1 MKNEIII
8 SVLLFASQCIAQTN
22 LVNPYAS
29 IGEKAKV
36 LTLSN
41 GRYTEFFDND
51 TLQRIGSVM
60 FNTVTNK
67 IAYLL
72 SEKNV
77 ADQEP
82 LHRPTEVSRFL
93 SVDPATKNFPELT
106 PYQHASNTPIQ
117 AIDLDGLEAFKIL
130 TGTIDYYD
138 QKTGERKVYTN
149 KKLILTDI
157 NAPFKV
163 VDENDVELS
172 NFKYCDFT
180 NQMQGFRLESQIP
193 GGDGKTRLTT
203 PNIKRGLPFNTESSF
218 AIETE
223 DFSVAGFKA
232 DKNFSMNFGQGVL
245 ADQESLYDNISN
257 SVTKIVQD
265 QMQMT
270 GQDSYN
276 IGTGVQK
283 FDIVKINNG
292 TDFTKDQIIEQLKA
306 SGAYHD
312 KLDIQYSESKGS
324 EGKGDGT
331 LSIEFGTN
339 ECK

>member
-1 MKNEIII
+1 
-8 SVLLFASQCIAQTN
+8 
-22 LVNPYAS
+22 
-29 IGEKAKV
+29 
-36 LTLSN
+36 
-41 GRYTEFFDND
+41 
-51 TLQRIGSVM
+51 
-60 FNTVTNK
+60 
-67 IAYLL
+67 
-72 SEKNV
+72 
-77 ADQEP
+77 
-82 LHRPTEVSRFL
+82 
-93 SVDPATKNFPELT
+93 
-106 PYQHASNTPIQ
+106 
-117 AIDLDGLEAFKIL
+117 
-130 TGTIDYYD
+130 
-138 QKTGERKVYTN
+138 
-149 KKLILTDI
+149 
-157 NAPFKV
+157 
-163 VDENDVELS
+163 
-172 NFKYCDFT
+172 
-180 NQMQGFRLESQIP
+180 MQGFRLESQIP

-223 DFSVAGFKA
+223 DFSMAGFKA

-276 IGTGVQK
+276 IGTDVQK